1 MDTERLGR
9 PVSEQMTTPVRT
21 IDPDVVVADAARL
34 LWDEQ
39 IGSLLVDDDERAIL
53 TESDV
58 VRGVAEGRDPE
69 TTPVHALATPDPV
82 TVPVDATVG
91 DATGLM
97 TDHGVKKL
105 PVVQGGEM
113 VGIITTT
120 DIARVLVPSFDDVV
134 AAFQ

>member
-1 MDTERLGR
+1 MDTERLDM

-21 IDPDVVVADAARL
+21 VDPDVVVGDAARI
-34 LWDEQ
+34 LWDER
-39 IGSLLVDDDERAIL
+39 IGSLLVGDGAAIL

-58 VRGVAEGRDPE
+58 VRGVADGIDPE
-69 TTPVHALATPDPV
+69 TTPVSALATPDPV

-105 PVVQGGEM
+105 PVVQAGEV
-113 VGIITTT
+113 VGIVTTT

>member
-1 MDTERLGR
+1 
-9 PVSEQMTTPVRT
+9 
-21 IDPDVVVADAARL
+21 
-34 LWDEQ
+34 
-39 IGSLLVDDDERAIL
+39 
-53 TESDV
+53 
-58 VRGVAEGRDPE
+58 
-69 TTPVHALATPDPV
+69 
-82 TVPVDATVG
+82 VDATVG

-105 PVVQGGEM
+105 PVVQGGEV

>member
-1 MDTERLGR
+1 
-9 PVSEQMTTPVRT
+9 MTTPVRT
-21 IDPDVVVADAARL
+21 VDPEVAAADAARI

-39 IGSLLVDDDERAIL
+39 IGSLLVGDGEAIL

-58 VRGVAEGRDPE
+58 VRGVAEGRDLE
-69 TTPVHALATPDPV
+69 TTPVHALATLDPV

-91 DATGLM
+91 DATTLM
-97 TDHGVKKL
+97 ADHGVKKL
-105 PVVQGGEM
+105 PVVQAGEV
-113 VGIITTT
+113 VGVVTTT

>member
-1 MDTERLGR
+1 MDTERLGK

-21 IDPDVVVADAARL
+21 IDPDVAVADAARI
-34 LWDEQ
+34 LWDER
-39 IGSLLVDDDERAIL
+39 IGSLLVGGGEAIL

-58 VRGVAEGRDPE
+58 VRGVADGRDPE
-69 TTPVHALATPDPV
+69 TTPVRALATPDPV
-82 TVPVDATVG
+82 TVSADGTVG

-97 TDHGVKKL
+97 ADHGVKRL
-105 PVVQGGEM
+105 PVVQGDEV
-113 VGIITTT
+113 VGIVTTT